1 MQNEVS
7 SMREDELY
15 DGMKQTVRV
24 TGKVSK
30 IIGKTV
36 FWGMVGLTTGIFALG
51 LIALG
56 ESKQELE

>member
-1 MQNEVS
+1 
-7 SMREDELY
+7 MREDELY